1 MYKHDLEQTLLGIDE
16 EAELEI
22 GPRDDRPSVVL
33 VGGSA
38 FMLNDVTNRSVTHDI
53 DVFEADRCLREI
65 IARYPEVNGMAVAYC
80 DQMPFNYEDRLI
92 PLDIGARFIRYF
104 TPSLEDLAV
113 MKLYAYRPNDIVDL
127 HSQAFVD
134 RLDWGLLERLIFDE
148 GGTGVVAFGAELS
161 RDGLRIQAIQ
171 KGGARLN
178 LTFEGFLKGYCR
190 ELSGQQSLSFR
201 KLVEQATT
209 VAPRVAEPLFLLAL
223 AQGKA
228 EYVLGLSEG
237 SWMEED
243 YRDVLSLYGQAG
255 NIISLCAKSELPNR
269 YANVWRAYRAVKEK
283 PVANRRINALM
294 RKRILE
300 ALEESGVT
308 RYGLCRA
315 LHLNKGNVYAY
326 LAGDDSKVSRETAR
340 RIMEYAEERGTQEG
354 AGRPVRV
361 AG

>member
-1 MYKHDLEQTLLGIDE
+1 MYKQDLEQTLLGIDE

-148 GGTGVVAFGAELS
+148 GE
-161 RDGLRIQAIQ
+161 
-171 KGGARLN
+171 
-178 LTFEGFLKGYCR
+178 
-190 ELSGQQSLSFR
+190 
-201 KLVEQATT
+201 
-209 VAPRVAEPLFLLAL
+209 AL
-223 AQGKA
+223 ASSP
-228 EYVLGLSEG
+228 SER
-237 SWMEED
+237 SYQEM
-243 YRDVLSLYGQAG
+243 V
-255 NIISLCAKSELPNR
+255 C
-269 YANVWRAYRAVKEK
+269 AYRQYKKE
-283 PVANRRINALM
+283 V
-294 RKRILE
+294 
-300 ALEESGVT
+300 
-308 RYGLCRA
+308 
-315 LHLNKGNVYAY
+315 
-326 LAGDDSKVSRETAR
+326 
-340 RIMEYAEERGTQEG
+340 RG
-354 AGRPVRV
+354 
-361 AG
+361 